1 MQLLTQQQELDL
13 LDRNEPFGKRHN
25 SQNPKTHN
33 HKKLKNMQS
42 FRSEIEDNI
51 VRKDIIDLERKIA
64 LFKDGKIDDERFRSL
79 RLARGIYG
87 QRQEGVQMIRIKLPF
102 GKVSSEQLLRISNVS
117 DEYSTGRLHITTRQD
132 IQIHYVSLDR
142 TPELWAELE
151 KNDITLREACGNTVR
166 NITASETA
174 GIDVDEPFDV
184 SPYAFAMFDFF
195 LRNPVCQ
202 EMGRK
207 FKISFSSSDKDTA
220 LSYIHD
226 LGFIPKIVNGERG
239 FKVML
244 GGGLGSQP
252 LHAEVLS
259 EFIPTNQIIP
269 TTEGVL
275 RIFDRFGERSKRLK
289 ARMKFLIKDLGAEA
303 FAKLVEEEKKAL
315 SHPVFEIDT
324 AAFDAPIPEPLLVA
338 QKVVIED
345 VAAFEAWK
353 KSNVIQQKQK
363 GYVAIGIKVALG
375 DFYTDKARLLA
386 DLIKNYAA
394 NELRFS
400 LRQDILIRHVKE
412 ENLAFFYQ
420 ELAKLDFVTLGYNS
434 TADITSCPG
443 TDTCNLGIA
452 SSTGVAK
459 ELERVL
465 ATEYP
470 QYFNNK
476 EITIKISGCMNA
488 CGQHNMAHI
497 GFQGMSIN
505 SGKLVA
511 PALQVLL
518 GGGVLGNG
526 EGRFADKVIK
536 IPSRR
541 GPEALRSILDDFED
555 NASGQSFLDY
565 YDAKGET
572 YFFELLKPFS
582 DITNLTESDF
592 VDWGNA
598 DNYVKAIGV
607 GECAGVVIDLVATLI
622 FEAKDK
628 MTFAQEAFDDKNW
641 ADAIYLAYA
650 GFVNGAK
657 ALLLSENQRTN
668 AHAGIIDLFDT
679 YFIESNKINLNGTF
693 KDLVYQINQNEPS
706 EEFAKKYIQEAIEF
720 FQKIEDYRAKDLANA

>member
-1 MQLLTQQQELDL
+1 
-13 LDRNEPFGKRHN
+13 
-25 SQNPKTHN
+25 
-33 HKKLKNMQS
+33 MQS
-42 FRSEIEDNI
+42 FRNEIEDPI
-51 VRKDIIDLERKIA
+51 VQKDIIDLEKKIR
-64 LFKDGKIDDERFRSL
+64 LFKEGKIDDERFRSL
-79 RLARGIYG
+79 RLARGVYG

-102 GKVSSEQLLRISNVS
+102 GKVTSEQLLRITKVS

-151 KNDITLREACGNTVR
+151 KDDVTLREACGNTVR

-184 SPYAFAMFDFF
+184 SPYAHALFQFF

-207 FKISFSSSDKDTA
+207 FKMSFSSSDKDTG
-220 LSYIHD
+220 LSYLHD

-252 LHAEVLS
+252 SHAELLS
-259 EFIPTNQIIP
+259 EFIPVNQIIP

-275 RIFDRFGERSKRLK
+275 RIFDRYGERAKRLK
-289 ARMKFLIKDLGAEA
+289 ARMKFLIKDIGRDEFLR
-303 FAKLVEEEKKAL
+303 LVEEEKKAL
-315 SHPVFEIDT
+315 SYQTVEIDT
-324 AAFDAPIPEPLLVA
+324 TAFDSEIPAPLLEA
-338 QKVVIED
+338 PKVVLED
-345 VAAFEAWK
+345 TAAFEAWK
-353 KSNVIQQKQK
+353 KSNVFPQKQV
-363 GYVAIGIKVALG
+363 GYVAIGIKVLLG

-386 DLIKNYAA
+386 ELIKNYAA
-394 NELRFS
+394 NELRFT

-412 ENLAFFYQ
+412 ENLPFFYQ
-420 ELAKLDFVTLGYNS
+420 ELAKLNFVDLGYNS
-434 TADITSCPG
+434 TADITACPG

-452 SSTGVAK
+452 SSTGIAV

-465 ATEYP
+465 ETEYP
-470 QYFNNK
+470 QYSNNQ

-488 CGQHNMAHI
+488 CGQHNMAEI

-505 SGKLVA
+505 AGKLVA

-518 GGGVLGNG
+518 GGGNLGNG
-526 EGRFADKVIK
+526 SGRFSDKVIK

-541 GPEALRSILDDFED
+541 GPDALRFILNDFEA
-555 NASGQSFLDY
+555 NANGQSFLNY
-565 YDAKGET
+565 YDAKGEK
-572 YFFELLKPFS
+572 YFYEFLKPLA
-582 DITNLTESDF
+582 DVTNLTEADF

-598 DNYVKAIGV
+598 DNYVKAVGV
-607 GECAGVVIDLVATLI
+607 GECAGVVIDLVTTLL

-628 MTFAQEAFDDKNW
+628 LTFAQEAFDDKKW

-657 ALLLSENQRTN
+657 ALLLAENQKTN
-668 AHAGIIDLFDT
+668 NHAGIIDLFDT
-679 YFIESNKINLNGTF
+679 VFIETNKIVLESSLR
-693 KDLVYQINQNEPS
+693 DLVYQINQNEPS
-706 EEFAKKYIQEAIEF
+706 GEFAQKYIQEAAAFFENIES
-720 FQKIEDYRAKDLANA
+720 YRAKDLADEK

>member
-1 MQLLTQQQELDL
+1 ME
-13 LDRNEPFGKRHN
+13 
-25 SQNPKTHN
+25 
-33 HKKLKNMQS
+33 S
-42 FRSEIEDNI
+42 FRTEIENPI
-51 VRKDIIDLERKIA
+51 VQKDIIDLEKKIA
-64 LFKDGKIDDERFRSL
+64 LFRDGKIDDERFRSL
-79 RLARGIYG
+79 RLARGVYG

-102 GKVSSEQLLRISNVS
+102 GKVTSEQLLRITKVS

-142 TPELWAELE
+142 TPKLWAELE
-151 KNDITLREACGNTVR
+151 KDDVTLREACGNTVR

-174 GIDVDEPFDV
+174 GIDTEEPFDV
-184 SPYAFAMFDFF
+184 SPYAHALFQFF

-207 FKISFSSSDKDTA
+207 FKMSFSSSDKDTA
-220 LSYIHD
+220 LSYLHD
-226 LGFIPKIVNGERG
+226 LGFIPKVVNGERG

-252 LHAEVLS
+252 HHAELLS
-259 EFIPTNQIIP
+259 EFIPVNQIIP

-275 RIFDRFGERSKRLK
+275 RIFDRYGERAKRLK
-289 ARMKFLIKDLGAEA
+289 ARMKFLIKEIGREEFLR
-303 FAKLVEEEKKAL
+303 LIEEEKKAL
-315 SHPVFEIDT
+315 SYQTVEIDT
-324 AAFDAPIPEPLLVA
+324 TAFDGEIPAPLLVA
-338 QKVVIED
+338 PKVTID
-345 VAAFEAWK
+345 DIAAFEAWK
-353 KSNVIQQKQK
+353 KSNVIAQKQA

-375 DFYTDKARLLA
+375 DFYTDKARSLA
-386 DLIKNYAA
+386 ELIKKYAA

-412 ENLAFFYQ
+412 ENLPFFYQ
-420 ELAKLDFVTLGYNS
+420 ELAKLDFVTLGYN
-434 TADITSCPG
+434 TIGDITACPG

-452 SSTGVAK
+452 SSTGIAT

-470 QYFNNK
+470 QYSNNR
-476 EITIKISGCMNA
+476 EIAIKISGCMNA
-488 CGQHNMAHI
+488 CGQHNMAEI

-518 GGGVLGNG
+518 GGGILGNG
-526 EGRFADKVIK
+526 EGRFSDKVIK

-541 GPEALRSILDDFED
+541 GPDALRFILNDFD
-555 NASGQSFLDY
+555 ANANGQSFLNY
-565 YDAKGET
+565 YDAKGEK
-572 YFFELLKPFS
+572 YFYEFLKPLA
-582 DITNLTESDF
+582 DITNLTEADF

-598 DNYVKAIGV
+598 DNYVKAVGV

-628 MTFAQEAFDDKNW
+628 MTFAQEAFEDQKW
-641 ADAIYLAYA
+641 SDAIYLAYA

-657 ALLLSENQRTN
+657 ALLLAEDQKTN
-668 AHAGIIDLFDT
+668 HHAGIIDLFDT
-679 YFIESNKINLNGTF
+679 VFIESKKIELDSSF
-693 KDLVYQINQNEPS
+693 KELVYQINKNEPS
-706 EEFAKKYIQEAIEF
+706 AEFAKKYIQEGVAFFENIEN
-720 FQKIEDYRAKDLANA
+720 YRAKDLANE

>member
-1 MQLLTQQQELDL
+1 
-13 LDRNEPFGKRHN
+13 
-25 SQNPKTHN
+25 
-33 HKKLKNMQS
+33 MQS
-42 FRSEIEDNI
+42 FRTEIEDPI
-51 VRKDIIDLERKIA
+51 VQKDIIDLERKIT
-64 LFKDGKIDDERFRSL
+64 LFRDGKIDEERFRSL

-102 GKVSSEQLLRISNVS
+102 GKVTSEQLLRISKVS
-117 DEYSTGRLHITTRQD
+117 DEYSKGRLHITTRQD
-132 IQIHYVSLDR
+132 IQIHFVSLDR

-151 KNDITLREACGNTVR
+151 KDDITLREACGNTVR
-166 NITASETA
+166 NVTASETA

-184 SPYAFAMFDFF
+184 SPYAHAMFQFL

-220 LSYIHD
+220 LSYLHD

-252 LHAEVLS
+252 HHAELLS
-259 EFIPTNQIIP
+259 EFIPVNQIIP

-275 RIFDRFGERSKRLK
+275 RVFDRFGERSKRLK
-289 ARMKFLIKDLGAEA
+289 ARMKFLIKDLGIDE
-303 FAKLVEEEKKAL
+303 FLRLVEEEKKAL
-315 SHPVFEIDT
+315 SCKSLEIDT
-324 AAFDAPIPEPLLVA
+324 TAFDGEIPEPLMVA
-338 QKVVIED
+338 PKVEITD
-345 VAAFEAWK
+345 VAAFETWK
-353 KSNVIQQKQK
+353 KSNVFQQKQA
-363 GYVAIGIKVALG
+363 GYVAIGIKVPVG

-412 ENLAFFYQ
+412 DNLVFFYQ
-420 ELAKLDFVTLGYNS
+420 ELEKLGFVDFGYNS
-434 TADITSCPG
+434 IADITACPG

-452 SSTGVAK
+452 SSTGIAT

-465 ATEYP
+465 AAEYP
-470 QYFNNK
+470 QYNDNK

-488 CGQHNMAHI
+488 CGQHNMAEI

-518 GGGVLGNG
+518 GGGNLGNG
-526 EGRFADKVIK
+526 QGRFADKVIK

-541 GPEALRSILDDFED
+541 GPEALRFILNDFEA
-555 NASGQSFLDY
+555 NANGKSFLEY
-565 YDAKGET
+565 YDAEGEN
-572 YFFELLKPFS
+572 YFFELLKPLS
-582 DITNLTESDF
+582 DITNLTEADF

-598 DNYVKAIGV
+598 DNYVKAIGM

-628 MTFAQEAFDDKNW
+628 LTFAQEAFEDKKW

-657 ALLLSENQRTN
+657 AVLLAENQKTN
-668 AHAGIIDLFDT
+668 HHAGIIDLFDT
-679 YFIESNKINLNGTF
+679 VFVETSKIVLESSF
-693 KDLVYQINQNEPS
+693 KDLVYQINKNEPS
-706 EEFAKKYIQEAIEF
+706 AEFAKKYIQEGVAFFENIEN
-720 FQKIEDYRAKDLANA
+720 YRAKDLADA